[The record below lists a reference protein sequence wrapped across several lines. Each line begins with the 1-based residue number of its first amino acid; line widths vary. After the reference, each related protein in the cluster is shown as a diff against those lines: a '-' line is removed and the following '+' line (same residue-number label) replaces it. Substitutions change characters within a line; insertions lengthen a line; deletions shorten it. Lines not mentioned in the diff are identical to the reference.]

1 MLAGVMLLFSSVYSQ
16 DSVDVTFRYKPTVS
30 ATRVYVPGEFNSWA
44 NDSGGIISSSNTN
57 ALMNFDNASGSWY
70 RTVRLLIGRVGSA
83 ITGAYQYKFNVNGT
97 NWYSD
102 PLNPRTNPGDQS
114 NSYLYVKDPTIYQFV
129 PNQVSNLVKTG
140 TPVITAYIFPKVG
153 ASVDTSTISVTVDGT
168 QYNKIGA
175 HYDTSSKQLI
185 FPVPSLLQNGKHTVL
200 LSAGTSAGGTNSD
213 SVTFTTQAGLIQ
225 ITTQGGYVTYNPVRT
240 IRGALMDTSIHNV
253 KLIRNS
259 KDTACVS
266 VSNGLYSLVDTL
278 VEGMNSFKAIVDTNG
293 AFSSSDSVMFTLRVN
308 HTPYAK
314 ASVSSYTS
322 SQVILSATGSTD
334 PDGKVLTFTWIDDP
348 NTPLL
353 LNGQHGSAVTIT
365 KPTQPGEYYFYL
377 VASDSSGLADTT
389 RSYFIINDGGSCT
402 SPTIASN
409 PEWAKRARVYFLF
422 PKAFTSTG
430 TIPAAAQRL
439 QYIHDMGFN
448 VIWMMP
454 VMKNAYPIDQ
464 HYGPGYNIVDFYT
477 VAPEYGT
484 NDDFKNFIS
493 QAHTLGIKVILDV
506 TPNHTSRFHP
516 WSVDAHTFH
525 EDSWYWTWYE
535 HNNQPSGQ
543 TNNLGSSLD
552 ADGFNYYTGFSD
564 QLLNY
569 NWSDID
575 ARTEM
580 INAYKYWIKY
590 LDLDGYRFDVYWG
603 PHRRYGEA
611 NMGDP
616 VREALKH
623 IKPDILLLGED
634 DGTGAGTQY
643 IYADAGGG
651 LDAAYDFKLYH
662 NEISGFGFT
671 SSAVD
676 NLNND
681 VYNGGYFPGPNSLYM
696 RFMESQDEDR
706 ITYFYSN
713 GNSLDATTTFNRTKP
728 MASLIFSVPGF
739 PMIWNGQ
746 EVGWGYGISGAKED
760 RNRSTIGWNFQGGPI
775 LIPHYQRLAQ
785 IRGQFKAF
793 STQQFIRINSS
804 DGLVYS
810 FTRPY
815 LKEDG
820 LVAVNFGSTS
830 MNVTLSFSV
839 ADLSSWYGEG
849 KNYIASD
856 LYNGGTY
863 PFRIVGGSA
872 SLNITLNPYGTAIF
886 ILADS
891 TKQVIISTIVENQ
904 SEEYI
909 QLPTVLKLH
918 QNFPN
923 PFNPNTIIQ
932 FDLPKQEQVK
942 IYIFNILGKEIAV
955 ITNSVYSAGTHQ
967 VVWNGRTNAG
977 MQASSGVYFV
987 RLEDGSLTDTKK
999 IVLMK

>member
-1 MLAGVMLLFSSVYSQ
+1 MKKVFLVVVGAMLLFSFVFSQ
-16 DSVDVTFRYKPTVS
+16 DSVDVTFRYKPTVA

-44 NDSGGIISSSNTN
+44 NNSSGTISSSNTN
-57 ALMNFDNASGSWY
+57 ALMSYDNVTGSWY
-70 RTVRLLIGRVGSA
+70 RTVRLLIDRVGSA
-83 ITGAYQYKFNVNGT
+83 IAGAYQYKFNINGT
-97 NWYSD
+97 SWVSD
-102 PLNPRTNPGDQS
+102 PLNPRINASDNS

-129 PNQVSNLVKTG
+129 PNQVSGLVKTG

-175 HYDTSSKQLI
+175 HYDTSSKQLT
-185 FPVPSLLQNGKHTVL
+185 FPIPSLLQNGKHTVL
-200 LSAGTSAGGTNSD
+200 LSVGSSAGSINKDTVS
-213 SVTFTTQAGLIQ
+213 FTTQAGFIQ
-225 ITTQGGYVTYNPVRT
+225 ITTQGGNVTYNPVRT
-240 IRGALMDTSIHNV
+240 LRGAVMDTSIHSV

-259 KDTACVS
+259 KDTVS
-266 VSNGLYSLVDTL
+266 VSVTNGLYSVVDTL
-278 VEGMNSFKAIVDTNG
+278 VEGMNSFRAIVNANG
-293 AFSSSDSVMFTLRVN
+293 VFMSSDSVLFTLHVN

-314 ASVSSYTS
+314 ASMSSFTS
-322 SQVILSATGSTD
+322 SQVTLSAAGSTD
-334 PDGKVLTFTWIDDP
+334 PDGKTLTFTWIDDSK
-348 NTPLL
+348 TPLL
-353 LNGQHGSAVTIT
+353 LNGRHGSTVTIT
-365 KPTQPGEYYFYL
+365 KPTQAGEYYFYL
-377 VASDSSGLADTT
+377 IASDSSGLADTT
-389 RSYFIINDGGSCT
+389 RSYFIVNDDGSCI
-402 SPTIASN
+402 SPTIVSN
-409 PEWAKRARVYFLF
+409 PEWARRARVYFLF
-422 PKAFTSTG
+422 PKAFTTTG
-430 TIPAAAQRL
+430 TISAAAQRL

-464 HYGPGYNIVDFYT
+464 HDGPGYNIVDFYT

-493 QAHTLGIKVILDV
+493 QAHALGIKVILDV

-516 WSVDAHTFH
+516 WSIDAHTFH

-535 HNNQPSGQ
+535 HNNQPSSQ

-611 NMGDP
+611 YMGDP

-651 LDAAYDFKLYH
+651 LDAAYDFKLYF
-662 NEISGFGFT
+662 NDIENFGFT
-671 SSAVD
+671 STAVD
-676 NLNND
+676 NLNSD

-713 GNSLDATTTFNRTKP
+713 SNSLDAITTFNRTKP
-728 MASLIFSVPGF
+728 MASVIFTVPGF

-746 EVGWGYGISGAKED
+746 EVGWGYGISGATEN
-760 RNRSTIGWNFQGGPI
+760 RNRSTIGWDFQGGPFSYRIIRSWHRYGDNSKHFPRKNSNVSTLLMDSCMRFQDHTQHMDGKMALSLLI
-775 LIPHYQRLAQ
+775 L
-785 IRGQFKAF
+785 
-793 STQQFIRINSS
+793 
-804 DGLVYS
+804 
-810 FTRPY
+810 
-815 LKEDG
+815 
-820 LVAVNFGSTS
+820 
-830 MNVTLSFSV
+830 
-839 ADLSSWYGEG
+839 
-849 KNYIASD
+849 
-856 LYNGGTY
+856 
-863 PFRIVGGSA
+863 
-872 SLNITLNPYGTAIF
+872 
-886 ILADS
+886 
-891 TKQVIISTIVENQ
+891 
-904 SEEYI
+904 
-909 QLPTVLKLH
+909 
-918 QNFPN
+918 
-923 PFNPNTIIQ
+923 
-932 FDLPKQEQVK
+932 
-942 IYIFNILGKEIAV
+942 
-955 ITNSVYSAGTHQ
+955 
-967 VVWNGRTNAG
+967 
-977 MQASSGVYFV
+977 V
-987 RLEDGSLTDTKK
+987 RLLQTLPFHFQSLT
-999 IVLMK
+999 